1 MGTNEEGRTVTTVIG
16 LTGPIGCGKTTV
28 AGWLAARGAVVV
40 DADALARRATA
51 RGQPALPAIRARFGD
66 AVFDADGNL
75 DRAGL
80 ARIVF
85 TDQRALADLEAIV
98 HPAVHRMILSEVE
111 AGQRAGVAFVV
122 LEAIKLV
129 EAGLG
134 ALCDEVWIVECGPEA
149 QRARLAGRGVR
160 RDDADRRIH
169 AQGQHLA
176 DRLAARLA
184 REQPL
189 LPVRRL
195 RTDVPEEDVR
205 RQVESLAPA

>member
-1 MGTNEEGRTVTTVIG
+1 MTVVIG

-28 AGWLAARGAVVV
+28 AGWLAALGGMIV
-40 DADALARRATA
+40 DADALARRATD

-66 AVFDADGNL
+66 GVFDAEGNL
-75 DRAGL
+75 DRGAL
-80 ARIVF
+80 ARVVF

-98 HPAVHRMILSEVE
+98 HPAVHQMILSEV
-111 AGQRAGVAFVV
+111 ADGQRAGAPFVV

-129 EAGLG
+129 EAGLA
-134 ALCDEVWIVECGPEA
+134 ALCDVVWIVECGPDV
-149 QRARLAGRGVR
+149 QRARLAGRGIA
-160 RDDADRRIH
+160 RDDAERRIH

-195 RTDVPEEDVR
+195 RTDGRESDVR
-205 RQVESLAPA
+205 REVESLAPA